1 MADVSQEIVRNLPY
15 LRRYARALTGSQ
27 STGDSFVRIS
37 LETLLQEPER
47 VTDATDVRRQL
58 FELFHQAWRRLAQ
71 EEADGN
77 ESEASSPLE
86 GVSEAPAGRA
96 LSVENRL
103 QALPSSERQILLL
116 TALEGFSIYDA
127 AQILEID
134 DDEAQRLLS
143 HAWKAVN
150 DQIATSVLV
159 IEDEPV
165 IALDIVGLV
174 REMGHSVVGV
184 ASSRS
189 EAVAMARARKP
200 GLVLADIHLGE
211 GGSGL
216 VAVKEILD
224 LIDVPV
230 IFVTAYPERLLTGE
244 RPEPTYLVTKPFE
257 SDTLKVT
264 ISQALS
270 TRSSLRVRERSA

>member
-1 MADVSQEIVRNLPY
+1 MADVSHEIVKYLPY

-27 STGDSFVRIS
+27 ATGDSFVRVC
-37 LETLLQEPER
+37 LEALLEEPER
-47 VTDATDVRRQL
+47 MAGGADIRRQL
-58 FELFHQAWRRLAQ
+58 FELFHQAWRKLARD
-71 EEADGN
+71 EGKDAN
-77 ESEASSPLE
+77 EPTPEPSAANGSGFARPLTI
-86 GVSEAPAGRA
+86 
-96 LSVENRL
+96 ENRL
-103 QALPSSERQILLL
+103 RALPSRERQILLL

-134 DDEAQRLLS
+134 DEEAQSLLT
-143 HAWKAVN
+143 HAWKTVN

-224 LIDVPV
+224 MIDVPV

-270 TRSSLRVRERSA
+270 TRGGSVAQERSA

>member
-1 MADVSQEIVRNLPY
+1 MADISQEIVRNLPY

-47 VTDATDVRRQL
+47 VSDVTDVRRQL

-71 EEADGN
+71 DEAN
-77 ESEASSPLE
+77 LTEAHSPLE
-86 GVSEAPAGRA
+86 AVSEAPAGRT

-134 DDEAQRLLS
+134 DEEAQRLLS

-270 TRSSLRVRERSA
+270 TRSGLRVRERSA